1 VLDGVLVCEARQSR
15 ASRRQ
20 SRLNSTMSRALKRF
34 LIVLVFACLPMAS
47 ASGYFGLR
55 AEAFYGCFCGGF
67 QIGYDLQDSDGFGV
81 RGSFTTLLLL
91 NRFGLDAY
99 WRVPVSDGE
108 SVYVGAGGSW
118 LFGFLYNN
126 VLELYGVVGIEFALS
141 QSASFFIEGTL
152 GTVLSGRRQYFELP
166 PSNAPEPTLA
176 GTITGS
182 LGLGFNFRF

>member
-1 VLDGVLVCEARQSR
+1 
-15 ASRRQ
+15 
-20 SRLNSTMSRALKRF
+20 MSRALKRW
-34 LIVLVFACLPMAS
+34 LIGLAFACAPMAS

-67 QIGYDLQDSDGFGV
+67 QIGYDLEDLGGFGV
-81 RGSFTTLLLL
+81 RGSFTTLLIL
-91 NRFGLDAY
+91 NRFGLDAD
-99 WRVPVSDGE
+99 WRVPVDGNK

-126 VLELYGVVGIEFALS
+126 VLELHALVGIEFSLS

-152 GTVLSGRRQYFELP
+152 GTVLSGRQQQFGP
-166 PSNAPEPTLA
+166 PPFPGALEPTLA

>member
-1 VLDGVLVCEARQSR
+1 
-15 ASRRQ
+15 
-20 SRLNSTMSRALKRF
+20 MSRAFKRF
-34 LIVLVFACLPMAS
+34 LIVLAFACAPMAS

-67 QIGYDLQDSDGFGV
+67 QIGYDLEDSGGFGV
-81 RGSFTTLLLL
+81 RGSFTTLVFL
-91 NRFGLDAY
+91 NCFGFDAY
-99 WRVPVSDGE
+99 LRDDVDDAK

-126 VLELYGVVGIEFALS
+126 VLELHALVGIEFSLS

-152 GTVLSGRRQYFELP
+152 GTVLSGRQQQFVPPLP
-166 PSNAPEPTLA
+166 NAPEPTLA